1 MQRLSSLFFAICL
14 FCLLFGFSSASF
26 AQTKAP
32 PVFETRHKNVYV
44 EALGSSVLLGAHFD
58 MRLKKGQMDGAGIR
72 AGVGGISFRGQA
84 DSVSSTLGAVV
95 FPLEFNYLAGKRR
108 SAFLAGIGL
117 LPMYAT
123 LSAAGTVNGSSGV
136 VIRDGFG
143 LAGGFVN
150 IGYRFQPLRNGLMF
164 QFTLTPV
171 VLRGAGLI
179 PLNFGL
185 SLGFGFK

>member
-1 MQRLSSLFFAICL
+1 M
-14 FCLLFGFSSASF
+14 
-26 AQTKAP
+26 
-32 PVFETRHKNVYV
+32 
-44 EALGSSVLLGAHFD
+44 
-58 MRLKKGQMDGAGIR
+58 
-72 AGVGGISFRGQA
+72 
-84 DSVSSTLGAVV
+84 GAVV